1 MSDKGNLNNSIKKDA
16 RVKSGIFVHFVVQ
29 IKTMVHRPRVCL
41 SISNYSHFGPIPS

>member
-16 RVKSGIFVHFVVQ
+16 RLISGIFVHFVVQ
-29 IKTMVHRPRVCL
+29 VKKMKHRLRVCL